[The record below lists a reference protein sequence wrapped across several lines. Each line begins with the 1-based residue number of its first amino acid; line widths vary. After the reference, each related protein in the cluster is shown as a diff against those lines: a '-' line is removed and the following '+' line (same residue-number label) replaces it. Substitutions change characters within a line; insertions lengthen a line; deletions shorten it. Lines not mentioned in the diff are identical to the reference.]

1 MKCQSFPIGVK
12 VWQSLPVTNPFD
24 SITEWLTIPDVAERL
39 QIPLGKVRRLVEE
52 HNLITVRINGV
63 QQVPAHLIMEDGETL
78 PSLRGTVVVLLDSG
92 LTLDAAVEWLYT
104 PHESLESTPMNSLL
118 KGRKSEVRRAAQVLL
133 L

>member
-1 MKCQSFPIGVK
+1 M
-12 VWQSLPVTNPFD
+12 TNPFD

-78 PSLRGTVVVLLDSG
+78 PSLRGSVVVLLDSG